1 MLGRLAGKV
10 AIVTGGAGGI
20 GRATVRRFCE
30 EGAVTIVGD
39 VDEEGG
45 AETVRVCGEN
55 ALFEKLDV
63 SSEVSWKSVIDR
75 IMQRFGRLDILVNNA
90 ARRTPLT
97 LEQTGL
103 AEWRANQGVTS
114 EGAFLGTK
122 FAAEHMTNGGSI
134 VNVSSIAAFVGQPAS
149 VPYSAAKGAIRAF
162 SRSIALHFAER
173 KPCIRVNVV
182 APGATLTQ
190 GVARQMDQIAQ
201 REGATPEAVLARL
214 ASDTPMKRMAD
225 PAEIA
230 EAILFLAS
238 DEASFI
244 TGSELVVDGGA
255 TAI

>member
-1 MLGRLAGKV
+1 ML
-10 AIVTGGAGGI
+10 
-20 GRATVRRFCE
+20 
-30 EGAVTIVGD
+30 
-39 VDEEGG
+39 
-45 AETVRVCGEN
+45 
-55 ALFEKLDV
+55 
-63 SSEVSWKSVIDR
+63 
-75 IMQRFGRLDILVNNA
+75 
-90 ARRTPLT
+90 
-97 LEQTGL
+97 
-103 AEWRANQGVTS
+103 
-114 EGAFLGTK
+114 
-122 FAAEHMTNGGSI
+122 
-134 VNVSSIAAFVGQPAS
+134 
-149 VPYSAAKGAIRAF
+149 
-162 SRSIALHFAER
+162 
-173 KPCIRVNVV
+173 NVV